1 MFTLPLIL
9 AAGSLPLISGAPVAY
24 THGHSHF
31 HARAADVAQVNEIA
45 SSHSLAGRSSNL
57 YASVFGG
64 NGQVSDGWPAMSSW
78 VSSFDDLF
86 EANKAI
92 MGSSCS
98 QWGVADTTESEM
110 ADMKSAINKIAG
122 ESGVDARFILA
133 IIMQESNGCVRVHTT
148 NNGVVNPGLMQS
160 HNGKGSCNTGINAP
174 ENVQNPCPASEIEQM
189 IRDGTMG
196 TADGDGLQQL
206 LAQNGGAQDVTAYY
220 KAARCYNSGSIAAN
234 GNLGAGIATHCY
246 ASDIANRLLGWAAG
260 TSSCNDNT
268 IGSLTGSNWS
278 GGSSSGSSGSG
289 SGSGSSPSSTTTAA
303 VNPTGVTTILPE
315 PPAATSTSTSTS
327 VAVPTIVP
335 PAGNSNPAPT
345 SDPALTSTVT
355 IAPVPTAPTV
365 SVAPAAPSSISNT
378 ISSSAQTSTSSSSSA
393 TITTNPTTPEV
404 PFYPYAITTCQKWY
418 SVVEGDY
425 CQKVEQQFGISA
437 SELQSWNT
445 GLDDTCTN
453 LWKGYQYCVKA

>member
-9 AAGSLPLISGAPVAY
+9 AAGSLPLISGAPVTY

-31 HARAADVAQVNEIA
+31 HARAVDIAQVNEIA

-110 ADMKSAINKIAG
+110 AEMKSAINKIAG

-220 KAARCYNSGSIAAN
+220 KAARCYNSGSIAPN

-289 SGSGSSPSSTTTAA
+289 SGSTTTAA

-327 VAVPTIVP
+327 TSVAVPTIVTS
-335 PAGNSNPAPT
+335 AGNSNPAPT

-404 PFYPYAITTCQKWY
+404 PLYPYAITTCQKWY

>member
-31 HARAADVAQVNEIA
+31 HSRAADAAQVNELA
-45 SSHSLAGRSSNL
+45 SHHSLAGRGSNL

-64 NGQVSDGWPAMSSW
+64 NGQVSDGWPAMSHW

-86 EANKAI
+86 ESNKAI

-98 QWGVADTTESEM
+98 QWGVPDTTESEM
-110 ADMKSAINKIAG
+110 ADMKSAIIKIAG

-196 TADGDGLQQL
+196 TADGDGLKQL
-206 LAQNGGAQDVTAYY
+206 LAQNGGTDDVTAYY

-278 GGSSSGSSGSG
+278 GSSSSGSS
-289 SGSGSSPSSTTTAA
+289 STMTTALT
-303 VNPTGVTTILPE
+303 NPTGVTTVLPE
-315 PPAATSTSTSTS
+315 PAAPTSTSTSS
-327 VAVPTIVP
+327 VPAVVPTEVP
-335 PAGNSNPAPT
+335 SAVTSNPAPT
-345 SDPALTSTVT
+345 ADPAVTSTVT
-355 IAPVPTAPTV
+355 IAPAPTAPAATSAPNPIPIV
-365 SVAPAAPSSISNT
+365 TSSPAA
-378 ISSSAQTSTSSSSSA
+378 TSSSTS
-393 TITTNPTTPEV
+393 TTPTTNPTTSEV
-404 PFYPYAITTCQKWY
+404 PLYPYAITTCQQWY

-425 CQKVEQQFGISA
+425 CLKVEQQFGISA
-437 SELQSWNT
+437 SDLQDWNT
-445 GLDDTCTN
+445 GLDDACTN
-453 LWKGYQYCVKA
+453 LWKGYKYCVKA